1 MNSNERN
8 SGLKKKSAS
17 VPMRFLRNVDDRKA
31 ITTKIGC
38 GQKPRSWQNTRG
50 QRAHSHMKQAL
61 LLDDNIAQLTVR
73 DLVLR
78 KAEIESHVATKA
90 ESALA
95 LLRSEPGRKKIGVV
109 ITDHLMPD
117 MDGSEFVRR
126 LRSFNQEV
134 PVIVISGLPDAETE
148 YAGLNVIFRVKPC
161 DPEDLIGLVRTALNC
176 KAPA

>member
-1 MNSNERN
+1 
-8 SGLKKKSAS
+8 
-17 VPMRFLRNVDDRKA
+17 
-31 ITTKIGC
+31 
-38 GQKPRSWQNTRG
+38 
-50 QRAHSHMKQAL
+50 MKQAL

-73 DLVLR
+73 ELVLR

-95 LLRSEPGRKKIGVV
+95 LLRSEPGRAKIGVV

-117 MDGSEFVRR
+117 MDGAEFVRR
-126 LRSFNQEV
+126 LRGFDQEV

-161 DPEDLIGLVRTALNC
+161 DPEDLIALVRTALKC

>member
-1 MNSNERN
+1 
-8 SGLKKKSAS
+8 
-17 VPMRFLRNVDDRKA
+17 
-31 ITTKIGC
+31 
-38 GQKPRSWQNTRG
+38 
-50 QRAHSHMKQAL
+50 MKQAL
-61 LLDDNIAQLTVR
+61 LLDDSIAQITVR
-73 DLVLR
+73 ELVLR

-95 LLRSEPGRKKIGVV
+95 LLRSEPGREKIGVV

-161 DPEDLIGLVRTALNC
+161 DPEDLIALVRTAL
-176 KAPA
+176 KSKTAA